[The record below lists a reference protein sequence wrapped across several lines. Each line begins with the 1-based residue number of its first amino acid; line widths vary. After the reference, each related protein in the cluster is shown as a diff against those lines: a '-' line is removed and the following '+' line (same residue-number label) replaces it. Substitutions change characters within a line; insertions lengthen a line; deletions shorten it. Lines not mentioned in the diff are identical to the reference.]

1 MFRVVFIVPT
11 GIGAAVGGYAGD
23 AGVVVKYLGGV
34 CDQII
39 THPNAVNAA
48 MFNAL
53 PANGLY
59 VEGHAL
65 DRFFLEELG
74 FQHSPGQ
81 RIGLIIDKRCAPWMG
96 VIENAVNAT
105 AVSHGC
111 SISGYTLTRQEVEL
125 NFQPTAYG
133 WSGRVENA
141 ETLIEA
147 GQRCLAAGATALAVL
162 TWMDLL
168 EQSSVDTYWQGS
180 GADPI
185 GALEALISHALV
197 RELGVPVAH
206 SPIFTPQVVH
216 ERLDP
221 RVAAEEI
228 GTCYLPCIL
237 MGLSRAPRFVPY
249 AHSAF
254 GVDGISALV
263 VPAGAC
269 GGLPMLIAAERG
281 IPLIAVRENTSIL
294 DVSFAALGWEGSHL
308 YTVDNYW
315 EAGGLLQALKQ
326 GLAPELL
333 RRPLRAPFRPIPGEP
348 AH

>member
-11 GIGAAVGGYAGD
+11 GIGAAVGGFAGD
-23 AGVVVKYLGGV
+23 AGVVVRYLGGV
-34 CDQII
+34 CDQIL

-59 VEGHAL
+59 IEGHAL
-65 DRFFLEELG
+65 DRFFLEKQG
-74 FQHSPGQ
+74 FQVGPSQ
-81 RIGLIIDKRCAPWMG
+81 RIGIVIDRRCEPWLP

-105 AVSHGC
+105 ALSMGC
-111 SISGYTLTRQEVEL
+111 RIAGYTLTEAPVEL
-125 NFQPTAYG
+125 AFTPTPYG
-133 WSGRVENA
+133 WSGRVENLD
-141 ETLIEA
+141 TLLAA
-147 GQRCLAAGATALAVL
+147 GKASLKAGATALAVL

-168 EQSSVDTYWQGS
+168 EQSSVDTYWQG
-180 GADPI
+180 GGTDPI

-197 RELGVPVAH
+197 HELGVPVAH
-206 SPIFTPQVVH
+206 SPIFAPQVVT

-237 MGLSRAPRFVPY
+237 MGLGRAPRFVPY
-249 AHSAF
+249 AQSDF
-254 GVDGISALV
+254 GLDGISALV

-269 GGLPMLIAAERG
+269 GGIPMLVAAERG
-281 IPLIAVRENTSIL
+281 IPVIAVKENKTVLNIG
-294 DVSFAALGWEGSHL
+294 FAELGWQGEHL

-315 EAGGLLQALKQ
+315 EAAGLLSALRQ
-326 GLAPELL
+326 GLDPSLL
-333 RRPLRAPFRPIPGEP
+333 RRPLRAPFRPL
-348 AH
+348 